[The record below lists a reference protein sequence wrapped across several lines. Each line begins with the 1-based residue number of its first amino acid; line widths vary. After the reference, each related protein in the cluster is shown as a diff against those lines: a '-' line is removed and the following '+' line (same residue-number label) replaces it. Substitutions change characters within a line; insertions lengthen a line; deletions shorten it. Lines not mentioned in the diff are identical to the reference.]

1 MSNVENV
8 INTCMSI
15 IYKTTNTCNG
25 KIYVGK
31 AKVNDPTYLGSGS
44 ILAQAIKKYGRQSFK
59 KEVLE
64 ECNDHNVD
72 EREIYW
78 ISMLNSTNHKIG
90 YNITCGGTGGDTTT
104 NHPDKSSIVSKRA
117 HGITN
122 WHQSLSADE
131 REKRSKKISSSK
143 KGKSNGHNGFKH
155 SDQTKELIRKN
166 QPQKTKEWR
175 QSHASAMAKRRGK
188 PFTQKYKPVIIN
200 EIEYPSVKHAMEAL
214 EITHR
219 ATFYNRVKKGIITLE
234 YK

>member
-1 MSNVENV
+1 
-8 INTCMSI
+8 MSI
-15 IYKTTNTCNG
+15 IYKTTNTSNG

-31 AKVNDPTYLGSGS
+31 AKINDPMYLGSGI
-44 ILAQAIKKYGRQSFK
+44 ILAQAIKKYGQQSFK

-78 ISMLNSTNHKIG
+78 ISRLDSTNRKIG
-90 YNITCGGTGGDTTT
+90 YNIASGGTGGDTTT
-104 NHPDKSSIVSKRA
+104 HHPDKSSIISKRA
-117 HGITN
+117 HGITY
-122 WHQSLSADE
+122 WHQTLSDDE
-131 REKRSKKISSSK
+131 KERRSKKISSSK
-143 KGKSNGHNGFKH
+143 KGKSNGHVGFKH
-155 SDQTKELIRKN
+155 SDRTKELIRKN
-166 QPQKTKEWR
+166 QPKKTEVWR
-175 QSHASAMAKRRGK
+175 QSHARAMAKRRGK

-214 EITHR
+214 GILHR